1 MIVKCGQLCLWILLQ
16 KVKMLQEKKQVKK
29 AVFDVEAADLGGV
42 EAPGDK
48 PEVSVEIG

>member
-29 AVFDVEAADLGGV
+29 AVFDVEAADLAGV